1 VGEERRGEERS
12 PFSRAVHDA
21 RPATN
26 LKGQDKLCIW
36 PGQKPQ
42 QVSKSWQD
50 LNFFWS
56 GKKKTETASSF
67 LFEIL
72 ALYYYEGEVLHFLNP
87 KILFPDIQRI
97 FVKKMAL
104 IRHILKFI
112 N

>member
-1 VGEERRGEERS
+1 VKFWRRGEERRGEERS
-12 PFSRAVHDA
+12 PFSRVVHDA

-26 LKGQDKLCIW
+26 LNGQDKNHI
-36 PGQKPQ
+36 

-56 GKKKTETASSF
+56 GKKKTETASTF
-67 LFEIL
+67 LLEIL
-72 ALYYYEGEVLHFLNP
+72 ALYYYEGELLHFLNP

-104 IRHILKFI
+104 FRHILKS